1 MFALENL
8 LIGSLSSLLAVGMA
22 QAGAFWVCTAKLE
35 IDYHPFIIA
44 SMVMV
49 LATLM
54 LVVAVGMAAS
64 RSIMAKRP
72 VTYLREQADG

>member
-1 MFALENL
+1 
-8 LIGSLSSLLAVGMA
+8 MA
-22 QAGAFWVCTAKLE
+22 QAGAFWVCTVKLD

-64 RSIMAKRP
+64 RSIMEKRP